1 MIIKTIPKS
10 SNYLQTVTR
19 FTANFNVPAPGQYD
33 FNTAANTGIV
43 ILEMNPHS
51 VYFIDKINFSTTTP
65 EEVFFSAVN
74 TVPTATLRKSKDKG
88 VIYQRPL
95 PLVSYLKA
103 NEAIAFFWT
112 RQNDDSLIVDFRGIL
127 DQPAPL
133 VGVPTI
139 KAQLQLDIYQI
150 MDENWIQL
158 FRAATRLTQQ
168 TTVFI

>member
-19 FTANFNVPAPGQYD
+19 FTANFNVPSPGQYN
-33 FNTAANTGIV
+33 FEVAGNTGV
-43 ILEMNPHS
+43 AILDINPHS
-51 VYFIDKINFSTTTP
+51 VYIIDKINFSTTAP
-65 EEVFFSAVN
+65 EEVYFSAIN
-74 TVPTATLRKSKDKG
+74 TIPTATLRKSKDAG

-103 NEAIAFFWT
+103 NEAIAYFWT
-112 RQNDDSLIVDFRGIL
+112 RQNADTLIVDFHGIL

-133 VGVPTI
+133 VGVASIT
-139 KAQLQLDIYQI
+139 AQLQLDIYQI
-150 MDENWIQL
+150 MDENWCQL